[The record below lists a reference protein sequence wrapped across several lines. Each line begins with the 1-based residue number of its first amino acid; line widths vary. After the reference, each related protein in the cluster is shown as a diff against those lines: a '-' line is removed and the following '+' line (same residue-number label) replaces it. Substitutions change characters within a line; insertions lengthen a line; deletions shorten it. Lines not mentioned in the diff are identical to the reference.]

1 MTLEYKA
8 ARVPGPMGLIPG
20 ALGGRIPG
28 PLGFQHVDV
37 SKGPATKAVP
47 KTLDMPE
54 PATGGA
60 FIIRVRS
67 VSWKLSKDDKPAVGD
82 VSQGQLSNCPVPAIL
97 AALANTAV
105 GQTRLN
111 AMVTEFTNVSVKTTV
126 SGAIIKALDDRAKNE
141 PDHKSPPAE
150 IQSKRYFTVDLH
162 DTNPVPEVS
171 DVLYVD
177 DDDGPD
183 PTPVY
188 MHSKNSV
195 LWPCVIEKACA
206 VTMNNSYA
214 KLDDGKTTA
223 NDFWLL
229 IVKKK
234 PGGFSV
240 DDTTDLN
247 KIADIARNAKR
258 VPALGA
264 SRPKTTAIGV
274 PADHAFAILGLK
286 GRTVSLYNPWGLPKD
301 LSLEE
306 FRANFQAILFGA
318 P

>member
-8 ARVPGPMGLIPG
+8 ARVPGPMGVIPG

-28 PLGFQHVDV
+28 PLGFQHVDL
-37 SKGPATKAVP
+37 SKGTATKAVP
-47 KTLDMPE
+47 KTFVMPE
-54 PATGGA
+54 PASGGT

-67 VSWKLSKDDKPAVGD
+67 VSWKLSKDDKPAVED

-111 AMVTEFTNVSVKTTV
+111 GMVTEYNNVSVKTTV
-126 SGAIIKALDDRAKNE
+126 SGATIKALNDRAKDE

-150 IQSKRYFTVDLH
+150 IQTRRYFTVDLH
-162 DTNPVPEVS
+162 DTTPTPEVS

-195 LWPCVIEKACA
+195 LWPCIIEKACA
-206 VTMNNSYA
+206 VKMGNSYA
-214 KLDDGKTTA
+214 TLDDKTTTA
-223 NDFWLL
+223 NDFWTL
-229 IVKKK
+229 IVGKD

-240 DDTTDLN
+240 TDTTDLA
-247 KIADIARNAKR
+247 KIKEAADKAKR
-258 VPALGA
+258 IPTMGA
-264 SRPKTTAIGV
+264 SRLQTTAIGI
-274 PADHAFAILGLK
+274 PADHAYAILGMK
-286 GRTVSLYNPWGLPKD
+286 GRNVALYNPWGLPKD
-301 LSLEE
+301 ISLEE
-306 FRANFQAILFGA
+306 FRANFQTILFGT